1 MVRNLKI
8 LILENLT
15 ARTKIEELGVFKN
28 MLAFAMTMFINDKY
42 RNRVN
47 ITK

>member
-15 ARTKIEELGVFKN
+15 DRAKIEELGVFKN
-28 MLAFAMTMFINDKY
+28 LAFAMTMFINDKY
-42 RNRVN
+42 KNRVN